1 MAKAIPELGLC
12 VFLENPG
19 QDGNFCTW
27 PDCVSLLFDYD
38 FVGRSR
44 FRSKV
49 PWLQSSEGGTPRPS
63 SRRWPPSS

>member
-49 PWLQSSEGGTPRPS
+49 AGCN
-63 SRRWPPSS
+63 RRRAERLGPVRVDDGLRL